1 MRVDPKKLSEISR
14 KTVEAT
20 ATERAEAASVTAGQP
35 AAAAQPDQVA
45 LSQSA
50 ADIQRARQAL
60 AAAPEVRQEKVAEA
74 KRKLAEG
81 AVEIDAEEIAR
92 KIVDGGV

>member
-20 ATERAEAASVTAGQP
+20 ATERAEAASVAAGQP

-74 KRKLAEG
+74 KRKLGEG
-81 AVEIDAEEIAR
+81 VLEIDVEKVAQ
-92 KIVDGGV
+92 KIVEGGV